1 MKRLTLEIYLPASQ
15 QAFDVQV
22 PAGALLSQVA
32 SLAGQEISR
41 LSGGTYEAD
50 DGSILCKST
59 GNHNSLTFAIGH
71 FIHCLFCIT
80 GHTD

>member
-50 DGSILCKST
+50 DGSILCDRSCGSILNINMTVWELGLRNGSK
-59 GNHNSLTFAIGH
+59 LMLI
-71 FIHCLFCIT
+71 
-80 GHTD
+80 

>member
-1 MKRLTLEIYLPASQ
+1 MKRHTLEIYLPASQ

-50 DGSILCKST
+50 DGSILCDRSSGSILNINMTVWELGLRNGSK
-59 GNHNSLTFAIGH
+59 LMLI
-71 FIHCLFCIT
+71 
-80 GHTD
+80 